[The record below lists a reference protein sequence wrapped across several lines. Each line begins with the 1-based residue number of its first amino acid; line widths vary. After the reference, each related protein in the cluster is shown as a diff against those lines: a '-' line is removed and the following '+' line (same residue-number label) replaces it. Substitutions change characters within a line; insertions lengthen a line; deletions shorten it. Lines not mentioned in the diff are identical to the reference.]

1 MGKMTVKSRKMDT
14 ESAESTKTVLL
25 TLDCGTIDEDSL
37 RALKLLTEDEDVEVT
52 GLYVED
58 EDLFRAA
65 RLPGM
70 AEVSVSGEVTT
81 LNHNHLTAQ
90 ISREAQRA
98 RNQFE
103 SFVRNLRLRG
113 SFQIARGRVV
123 ETLVNAAANSD
134 YVVVSRSLRTS
145 GLRTRHGSH
154 FEPLIQNQRNLLFV
168 NEPWRS
174 GSSVVV
180 LCESSPGQCERAMT
194 IARRFAADDNL
205 SLLIA
210 LPNSNHTATDS
221 AFQQVVMQSWNEDAI
236 VELCAS
242 ADARLLIVPP
252 TSRLDWRQLLLALVD
267 RLPCSLLRLE

>member
-1 MGKMTVKSRKMDT
+1 MAT
-14 ESAESTKTVLL
+14 EPAESTKRVLL

-70 AEVSVSGEVTT
+70 AEVLVSGEVTT
-81 LNHNHLTAQ
+81 LDHDHLTAQ
-90 ISREAQRA
+90 ITREAQRA
-98 RNQFE
+98 RSQFE
-103 SFVRNLRLRG
+103 TFVRNLRLRG

-123 ETLVNAAANSD
+123 EKLVEAAANSD

-145 GLRTRHGSH
+145 GLRTRHGSQ
-154 FEPLIQNQRNLLFV
+154 FEPLIQGQRNLLFV

-174 GSSVVV
+174 GSSIVV
-180 LCESSPGQCERAMT
+180 LCEANPSQCERALA
-194 IARRFAADDNL
+194 IARKFAAQDNL
-205 SLLIA
+205 NLLIA
-210 LPNSNHTATDS
+210 LPQANGHALDPV
-221 AFQQVVMQSWNEDAI
+221 FQQVVMQNWNEAA
-236 VELCAS
+236 VAELCET

-252 TSRLDWRQLLLALVD
+252 TSHLDWRQLLLALVD